1 IESAVRVSKWS
12 TIPVRYEDKTFTENR
27 FLLADSNFFD
37 FFNFQLLVGN
47 PKTVLNGPNKVV
59 ISESAA
65 KKYFGYTGPGDL
77 TPIGKMFF
85 IGSQGENKAEVTG
98 IVADTPHN
106 SHLKFDFLLSI
117 TTWQQLNYPI

>member
-1 IESAVRVSKWS
+1 DRFHTDADRTYRSVMSARLNGQDFQTVYTGIPMMEAMLKDVPAIESAVRVSKWS

-37 FFNFQLLVGN
+37 FFSFQLLVGN
-47 PKTVLNGPNKVV
+47 PKEVLNGPNKVV

-77 TPIGKMFF
+77 TPI
-85 IGSQGENKAEVTG
+85 
-98 IVADTPHN
+98 
-106 SHLKFDFLLSI
+106 
-117 TTWQQLNYPI
+117 